1 MKSKCPTNTYK
12 DYLVCKYKRLVED
25 AYNLKF
31 VDAGLS
37 DILSFEALKIDQ
49 KIKFL
54 RL

>member
-1 MKSKCPTNTYK
+1 MPENLTETYR
-12 DYLVCKYKRLVED
+12 DFLIIKYKKLVE

-31 VDAGLS
+31 VDSSLS

-54 RL
+54 RLQ